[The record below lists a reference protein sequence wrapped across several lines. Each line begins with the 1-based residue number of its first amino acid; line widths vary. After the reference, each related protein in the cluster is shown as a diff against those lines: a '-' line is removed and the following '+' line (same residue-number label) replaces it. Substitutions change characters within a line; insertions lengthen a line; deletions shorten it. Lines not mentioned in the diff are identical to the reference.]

1 MLPLQ
6 ALLARACDA
15 CIGHRFSIIQ
25 SARRHVR
32 VHSAALTWGLDNS
45 TENAVTVAQG
55 LLDAV
60 DKLLRAPPP
69 GPPVSSKCTNGTHT
83 DG

>member
-1 MLPLQ
+1 MH
-6 ALLARACDA
+6 C
-15 CIGHRFSIIQ
+15 CIIQ
-25 SARRHVR
+25 SARHVCVR
-32 VHSAALTWGLDNS
+32 SAALTWGLDDS
-45 TENAVTVAQG
+45 PENAVTVAQG